1 MLGHLAARATL
12 ILLPALPFRPSSH
25 PKAEKP
31 WAIKTP
37 AISPSEQVRCLEN
50 IGTYI
55 LTNALGLMQG
65 HKHKRAER
73 PFPSIAGH
81 LVHSSFDTQCP
92 FPTNKL
98 SGSLWSPAFSPS
110 QTLFHPKYLIRNNCL
125 IDLKTPR
132 PGKHAFYTPGV
143 VEIVRN
149 SLQTDV
155 FRNHR
160 REATSRAW
168 ARNLPKLRESLK

>member
-1 MLGHLAARATL
+1 M
-12 ILLPALPFRPSSH
+12 
-25 PKAEKP
+25 
-31 WAIKTP
+31 
-37 AISPSEQVRCLEN
+37 
-50 IGTYI
+50 
-55 LTNALGLMQG
+55 NALGLMQG
-65 HKHKRAER
+65 HKHRRAER

-81 LVHSSFDTQCP
+81 LVQSSFDTQCP

-98 SGSLWSPAFSPS
+98 SGSLWSLAFSPS
-110 QTLFHPKYLIRNNCL
+110 QTLFHPKCLIIRNNCL

-155 FRNHR
+155 FKNHR
-160 REATSRAW
+160 REAAPRAW
-168 ARNLPKLRESLK
+168 ARNLPKLRESLKQELKPAFTDGVCTCVPLLLRRGAVGGPSVASESPCLRTPWHNWEPLKQDGG